1 MISSV
6 RTRLT
11 FWYVGVL
18 AAVLGLSAFGVYGLF
33 AQSLYDRA
41 EAELRTVH
49 QVAVTSLEKDA
60 EEGDSIEISA
70 ETTVRE
76 VYNPPQRV
84 MIYDRAGR
92 LLADN
97 DPDYEPPP
105 APPRLDRLEPGEI
118 LLYTEP
124 EAERDDDDDLQMV
137 AAQLIKT
144 AREGREF
151 VIVASQPLEAVED
164 ELGTIRSVF
173 SSVIPAALVLAGVGG
188 WFLARRSLAPAVAMS
203 DEARRISAEDLERR
217 LPVANP
223 GDELG
228 RLATNFNELLG
239 RLHEAFSQQR
249 QFMADASHEL
259 RTPLSVVGTAV
270 EVTLEKEGRS
280 ESEYREAL
288 ELVGEQNQRLAR
300 TVEDMF
306 TLARA
311 DSGRYPL
318 RREAF
323 YLEETIDE
331 AVRAA
336 RVLGERRGVVVSYDT
351 FGEAP
356 FVGDEDLIRQLVLN
370 LLDNALKHTPRGGSV
385 RAELARQNGGY
396 AITVEDTGSGI
407 PADARPHIFE
417 RFYRVDRARSR
428 AATGSGSGAGLGLPI
443 ARWIAE
449 IHGGRLALS
458 RSDERGTA
466 FCVTLPG

>member
-11 FWYVGVL
+11 LWYVGVL
-18 AAVLGLSAFGVYGLF
+18 AAVLVLFAVGVYGFF

-41 EAELRTVH
+41 DSELRVVQ

-60 EEGDSIEISA
+60 EEGDSVEVSA
-70 ETTVRE
+70 ETTARE
-76 VYNPPQRV
+76 LLNPPQRV
-84 MIYDRAGR
+84 TIYDGAGR

-97 DPDYEPPP
+97 AIDEDEPPL
-105 APPRLDRLEPGEI
+105 PPPGRGEPGEVVV
-118 LLYTEP
+118 YTVP
-124 EAERDDDDDLQMV
+124 EEAGDDDLLLV
-137 AAQLIKT
+137 AAQLVAI
-144 AREGREF
+144 AQGDREF
-151 VIVASQPLEAVED
+151 VVVASQPLEPITD
-164 ELGTIRSVF
+164 ELDTIWNALAYS
-173 SSVIPAALVLAGVGG
+173 IPVALALAGIGG
-188 WFLARRSLAPAVAMS
+188 WYLARRSLAPAVAMS
-203 DEARRISAEDLERR
+203 EEARRIGAEDLRRR

-223 GDELG
+223 RDELG

-239 RLHEAFSQQR
+239 RLHEAFWLQR

-280 ESEYREAL
+280 EAEYREAL
-288 ELVGEQNQRLAR
+288 ELVGEQNRRLAR

-311 DSGRYPL
+311 DAGRYPL
-318 RREAF
+318 RREGF
-323 YLEETIDE
+323 YLDETVEE
-331 AVRAA
+331 AARAA
-336 RVLGERRGVVVSYDT
+336 RVLGSRRGVDVTSEA

-356 FVGDEDLIRQLVLN
+356 FAGDEDLVRQMVMN
-370 LLDNALKHTPRGGSV
+370 LLDNAVKHTPEGGSV
-385 RAELARQNGGY
+385 RATLARNARRY
-396 AITVEDTGSGI
+396 VLTVEDTGSGI
-407 PADARPHIFE
+407 PAEARPHVFE

-428 AATGSGSGAGLGLPI
+428 AEATAGGGAGLGLPI

-449 IHGGRLALS
+449 AHGGALDLA

-466 FCVTLPG
+466 FRVTLPAG